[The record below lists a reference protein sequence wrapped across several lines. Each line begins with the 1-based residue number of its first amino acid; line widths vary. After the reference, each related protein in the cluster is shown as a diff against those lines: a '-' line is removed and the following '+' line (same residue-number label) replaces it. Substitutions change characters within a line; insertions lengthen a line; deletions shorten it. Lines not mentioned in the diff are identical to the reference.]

1 MTKVT
6 LVLESGLHEFS
17 MNPNRH
23 FFLFSFTSRRA
34 WGAMAG
40 EVLD

>member
-6 LVLESGLHEFS
+6 LVLESSLHEFS

-23 FFLFSFTSRRA
+23 FLFSFTSRRA

-40 EVLD
+40 EVLE

>member
-1 MTKVT
+1 
-6 LVLESGLHEFS
+6 